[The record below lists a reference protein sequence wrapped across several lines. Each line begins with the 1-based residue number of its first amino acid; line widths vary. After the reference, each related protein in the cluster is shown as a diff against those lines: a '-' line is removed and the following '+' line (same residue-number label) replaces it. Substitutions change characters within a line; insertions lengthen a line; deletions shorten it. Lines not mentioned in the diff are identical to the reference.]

1 MPRNEGSG
9 NPDLSQFSEFG
20 ACQQICAVWHGL
32 QSHLCC
38 LIQTGPLPPLKPE
51 HIVGNDVAGLGKLR
65 DSYCNSMK
73 GFQRVGSRK
82 SLKLQNCPTPPLGTT
97 KALKHFTF

>member
-38 LIQTGPLPPLKPE
+38 LIQTGPLPILPMRPLEQAFRTAKE
-51 HIVGNDVAGLGKLR
+51 GLRRHVQACLILAFSHGPAKRL
-65 DSYCNSMK
+65 
-73 GFQRVGSRK
+73 GS
-82 SLKLQNCPTPPLGTT
+82 
-97 KALKHFTF
+97 